1 MHKNGECTFAEVY
14 SPFLLWIR
22 IIDYRES
29 RPASPVRFGDDP

>member
-14 SPFLLWIR
+14 SPFLLWTR
-22 IIDYRES
+22 IIDYCES